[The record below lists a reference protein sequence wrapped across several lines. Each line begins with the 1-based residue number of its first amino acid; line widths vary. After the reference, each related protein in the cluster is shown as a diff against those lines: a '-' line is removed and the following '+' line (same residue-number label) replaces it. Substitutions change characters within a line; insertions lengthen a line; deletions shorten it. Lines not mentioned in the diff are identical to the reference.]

1 MYAKNLGE
9 NGVIVNKQDKA
20 PPPTSGDAQNLW
32 NIAYNQLQLQFDRP
46 TFDTWIK
53 SVIFIHTENDGK
65 LYVMG
70 AKNNIMRDMLQHR
83 LYRNIR
89 RVLSDVCGYDVELRF
104 EVHAEPAQTVTDEMP
119 LFRFLA
125 QQQTSSEPISEDQ
138 KPSASLPLYQVIGR
152 PQKPA
157 LPESELNSRYR
168 FERFIV
174 TSNNRIA
181 YEAAQSVVEAPGRNY
196 NPFFV
201 YGGVGLGK
209 THLLQAIANA
219 CAEKGLKVLY
229 IPSEVFTNDLIASIR
244 NKTTAMFRDKY
255 RGVDVLLVDDVQFI
269 AGKESTQEEFFHTFN
284 ALMTFNKQIV
294 IASDRPPSELAL
306 LEDRLKSRFQGGLVT
321 DVQPLDYEARIALL
335 QMWAQERGVNFQPNI
350 YKLIAKMAQTNVR
363 ELEGLFNQMVAKAK
377 LNRGSLSV
385 ESAAHTIM
393 KFDKPRIHHMPK
405 RMTIDDVIATTSK
418 HFDLHPQDLMGK
430 SRAGRINTA
439 RQIAMYLA
447 REMTDLSL
455 PQIGEVFNRS
465 HTTILHGYN
474 KINDDL
480 NHDMGL
486 RHQVESLKAVL
497 SQD

>member
-1 MYAKNLGE
+1 
-9 NGVIVNKQDKA
+9 VNVQDKA
-20 PPPTSGDAQNLW
+20 PLLEPSDAQNLW

-53 SVIFIHTENDGK
+53 SVVFVNTENDGK

-104 EVHAEPAQTVTDEMP
+104 EVHAEPTKEAPEEMP
-119 LFRFLA
+119 LFRLLA
-125 QQQTSSEPISEDQ
+125 QQQQQSITSKTTDNP
-138 KPSASLPLYQVIGR
+138 PVPLPLHQVIGR

-181 YEAAQSVVEAPGRNY
+181 YEAAQAVVEAPGRNY

-209 THLLQAIANA
+209 THLLQAVANA

-244 NKTTAMFRDKY
+244 NKTTAMFREKY

-269 AGKESTQEEFFHTFN
+269 AGKDSTQEEFFHTFN

-294 IASDRPPSELAL
+294 IASDRHPSELTL

-335 QMWAQERGVNFQPNI
+335 QMWGQERGVDFEANV
-350 YKLIAKMAQTNVR
+350 YKMIAKMAQTNVR
-363 ELEGLFNQMVAKAK
+363 ELEGMFNQMVANAK
-377 LNRGSLSV
+377 LNRGILSI
-385 ESAAHTIM
+385 ESAARTIL
-393 KFDKPRIHHMPK
+393 KFDKPRVHQQPK
-405 RMTIDDVIATTSK
+405 RMTVEDVITTISK
-418 HFDLHPQDLMGK
+418 HFDLHPNDLMGK

-447 REMTDLSL
+447 RELTDLSL

-480 NHDMGL
+480 NHDTGL
-486 RHQVESLKAVL
+486 RHQIESLKAIL
-497 SQD
+497 GQD

>member
-1 MYAKNLGE
+1 M
-9 NGVIVNKQDKA
+9 NKQDNV
-20 PPPTSGDAQNLW
+20 PLLNGGDAQNLW

-53 SVIFIHTENDGK
+53 RVIFIETENDGK

-104 EVHAEPAQTVTDEMP
+104 EVHAEPTQAFEPAQVVNEEMP
-119 LFRFLA
+119 LFRLLA
-125 QQQTSSEPISEDQ
+125 QQQAPSPSPSDAVEPA
-138 KPSASLPLYQVIGR
+138 PSLPLYQVISR

-181 YEAAQSVVEAPGRNY
+181 YEAAQSVVDAPGRNY

-269 AGKESTQEEFFHTFN
+269 AGKDSTQEEFFHTFN

-294 IASDRPPSELAL
+294 IASDRPPSELTL

-321 DVQPLDYEARIALL
+321 DVQPLDYEARVALL
-335 QMWAQERGVNFQPNI
+335 QMWASERGVAFQPDI
-350 YKLIAKMAQTNVR
+350 FKIIAKMAQTNVR
-363 ELEGLFNQMVAKAK
+363 ELEGMFNQIVAKAK
-377 LNRGSLSV
+377 LNKGNLSV
-385 ESAAHTIM
+385 ESAAHAIM
-393 KFDKPRIHHMPK
+393 KFDKPRIHHVPK

-480 NHDMGL
+480 NHDTGL
-486 RHQVESLKAVL
+486 RHQVESLKAIL
-497 SQD
+497 AQE

>member
-1 MYAKNLGE
+1 MKDN
-9 NGVIVNKQDKA
+9 A
-20 PPPTSGDAQNLW
+20 PLLDETPDAQNLW

-53 SVIFIHTENDGK
+53 RVTFIRAENDGK

-70 AKNNIMRDMLQHR
+70 AKNTIMRDMLQHR

-104 EVHAEPAQTVTDEMP
+104 EVHAEPAQEADEEMP
-119 LFRFLA
+119 LFRLLA
-125 QQQTSSEPISEDQ
+125 QQAQPSPALPSEIGEPATAI
-138 KPSASLPLYQVIGR
+138 PPLHQVIGR
-152 PQKPA
+152 PQKPN

-181 YEAAQSVVEAPGRNY
+181 YEAAQAVVEAPGRNY

-209 THLLQAIANA
+209 THLLQAVANA
-219 CAEKGLKVLY
+219 CAEKGLQVLY

-244 NKTTAMFRDKY
+244 NKTTAMFREKY

-269 AGKESTQEEFFHTFN
+269 AGKDSTQEEFFHTFN

-294 IASDRPPSELAL
+294 IASDRHPSELTL
-306 LEDRLKSRFQGGLVT
+306 LEDRLRSRFQGGLVT

-335 QMWAQERGVNFQPNI
+335 QMWAQERDMVFQPNI
-350 YKLIAKMAQTNVR
+350 YKMVAKMAQTNVR
-363 ELEGLFNQMVAKAK
+363 ELEGMFNQMVAKTK
-377 LNRGSLSV
+377 LNKGVLSI
-385 ESAAHTIM
+385 ESAARTIL
-393 KFDKPRIHHMPK
+393 KYDKPRIHQQPK
-405 RMTIDDVIATTSK
+405 RTTVEDVITLTAK
-418 HFDLHPQDLMGK
+418 HFDLNPQDLMGK
-430 SRAGRINTA
+430 SRAGRINNA

-480 NHDMGL
+480 NHDTGL
-486 RHQVESLKAVL
+486 RHQVESLKAIL
-497 SQD
+497 TQD